1 MNLFNR
7 KPKNTVKPGSYL
19 EKRDKLVGEIEKY
32 DAELLCILNYK
43 YGYNDDVELYTHCI
57 IHTLDALKQDLL
69 ILDTKHELGLI

>member
-19 EKRDKLVGEIEKY
+19 EKRDKLVASISHYEKCQYEVFVEAQGFDPVMKTRVGYY
-32 DAELLCILNYK
+32 D
-43 YGYNDDVELYTHCI
+43 
-57 IHTLDALKQDLL
+57 TLIDALKQDLL